1 MDAYSISTS
10 LPDPKSDLE
19 NDDSNGTRNEES
31 DVTAL
36 GAVEAKNY
44 YVSVMW
50 YDYRNGDTDDSGKW
64 QAQFAMSGQYI
75 GRGNI
80 WIKSNGDYNNVHTSS
95 AIQATMPYSKNG
107 GIE

>member
-1 MDAYSISTS
+1 
-10 LPDPKSDLE
+10 
-19 NDDSNGTRNEES
+19 
-31 DVTAL
+31 
-36 GAVEAKNY
+36 
-44 YVSVMW
+44 
-50 YDYRNGDTDDSGKW
+50 
-64 QAQFAMSGQYI
+64 MSGQYI